1 MKRMLLLSLIMDNS
15 KPPFI
20 IIKII
25 STDFGG
31 LTPNLITV
39 MRISNR
45 LLQIMINRY
54 KNRNS
59 SNSLERGEVG
69 MMDPTLF

>member
-20 IIKII
+20 RIKII

-39 MRISNR
+39 MRTSNR
-45 LLQIMINRY
+45 LLQIMINR
-54 KNRNS
+54 
-59 SNSLERGEVG
+59 
-69 MMDPTLF
+69 